1 VPIVKASDTKMF
13 NIALTIQQQING
25 LNDYIQVDD
34 EDELFIKVN
43 VPKGSLLGD
52 KFKVSN
58 KGKKYIINVKEKADK
73 VFTRQGNNL
82 IMYKTLDIIDVLK
95 RNPFIILSPLN
106 EYVEV
111 DIPADTQTGSIIVI
125 KEQGLY
131 NRKTKKRG
139 NLRINI
145 QVDIPFIDNNNL
157 DEFITRLKNDRY

>member
-1 VPIVKASDTKMF
+1 
-13 NIALTIQQQING
+13 
-25 LNDYIQVDD
+25 
-34 EDELFIKVN
+34 
-43 VPKGSLLGD
+43 
-52 KFKVSN
+52 
-58 KGKKYIINVKEKADK
+58 
-73 VFTRQGNNL
+73 
-82 IMYKTLDIIDVLK
+82 MYKTLDIIDVLK